1 MQGCI
6 SYEHIPFLPAF
17 TLLIHLNLYLAAFWF
32 ESLIQSS
39 SLLVLDVLWTKT
51 EGYAA
56 SHGVIKHMDC
66 FLLGIEPRLWNAFG
80 F

>member
-6 SYEHIPFLPAF
+6 SYGPAF
-17 TLLIHLNLYLAAFWF
+17 TLLIHLNLYLAAAFCF
-32 ESLIQSS
+32 ENLIQFS

-51 EGYAA
+51 EVYA
-56 SHGVIKHMDC
+56 VLPRLIKHMGC
-66 FLLGIEPRLWNAFG
+66 FLLGIEPRLWNVFG